1 MGDVSRFARF
11 GDLTADGI
19 ATGVLSPYPV
29 GDVRLRIVVRVGVLA
44 VRHLVADR
52 GAGAAKPYYR
62 SGKANNPNII
72 TS

>member
-1 MGDVSRFARF
+1 MGDLPHITRFV
-11 GDLTADGI
+11 GLTADDI
-19 ATGVLSPYPV
+19 TTGVLSPYPV

-44 VRHLVADR
+44 VRPLVADR
-52 GAGAAKPYYR
+52 GAGAAKPYHR